1 MGERYVAVE
10 VKLATNQLTLIVWII
25 SVACL
30 VGWLLRQTVTILPS
44 SQHGGLLIFFLG
56 NRHEELALTKRD
68 KSILQPRTS
77 QEVRFSTSN

>member
-30 VGWLLRQTVTILPS
+30 VGWLLRQTITKLRS
-44 SQHGGLLIFFLG
+44 SQHGGFVVPEPGESAQPGAHPEEVLL
-56 NRHEELALTKRD
+56 HP
-68 KSILQPRTS
+68 KS
-77 QEVRFSTSN
+77 

>member
-30 VGWLLRQTVTILPS
+30 VGWLLRQTVTKLPS
-44 SQHGGLLIFFLG
+44 SQHGRFVGPKPGESAQPDTHPEEVLL
-56 NRHEELALTKRD
+56 HS
-68 KSILQPRTS
+68 KS
-77 QEVRFSTSN
+77 